1 MTFPFDFLY
10 TNIYLYTNIRF
21 TKLLRKLYNFLYFI
35 SAANGCQ
42 IESSNKASK
51 KCRKR
56 RQQELA
62 ITRKDYQ
69 LAQDQNQLAYLNK
82 NRTEVYSILQR
93 DALDHHW
100 IKLYN
105 STIFKNL
112 GLFLIF
118 NGSKEDDYTKIYN
131 FFIANQLTRV
141 SEVNSF

>member
-1 MTFPFDFLY
+1 M
-10 TNIYLYTNIRF
+10 
-21 TKLLRKLYNFLYFI
+21 RKFNNFLYFI

-69 LAQDQNQLAYLNK
+69 LAQDQNRLAYLNK

-93 DALDHHW
+93 DALDHDW

-112 GLFLIF
+112 GLFFKF
-118 NGSKEDDYTKIYN
+118 NKSEDQEDDYTKIYN

-141 SEVNSF
+141 SQVNSF

>member
-1 MTFPFDFLY
+1 VTFSIDFL
-10 TNIYLYTNIRF
+10 NLYTYILY
-21 TKLLRKLYNFLYFI
+21 TKHLRKFNNFLYFI

-69 LAQDQNQLAYLNK
+69 LAQDQNRLAYLNK

-93 DALDHHW
+93 DALDHDW

-112 GLFLIF
+112 GLFFKF
-118 NGSKEDDYTKIYN
+118 NKSEDQEDDYTKIYN

-141 SEVNSF
+141 SQVNSF